1 MPEIKLLQHEPLE
14 WHTGMNRRAPL
25 DANADHALQVSH
37 ADLGMFGG
45 HVVHDV
51 FEVFFGVGRAMIDTN
66 ACWRI

>member
-1 MPEIKLLQHEPLE
+1 MLEIKLLQHEPLE